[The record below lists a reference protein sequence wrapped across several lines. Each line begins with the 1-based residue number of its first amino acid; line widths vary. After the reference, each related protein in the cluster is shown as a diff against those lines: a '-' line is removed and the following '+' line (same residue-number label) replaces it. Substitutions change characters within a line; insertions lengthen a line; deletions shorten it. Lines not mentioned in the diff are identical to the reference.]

1 VPNGELAG
9 WQYAYTDEGSG
20 PVVVLLHGVQMD
32 RSIWDGQVDAL
43 KDRFRVVA
51 IDAPGHGESGPVD
64 GSMDFWRCAD
74 MVAGVL
80 DQLGIGEAYWGGQ
93 SMGGFTAIRAA
104 IRLPDRVKGLILI
117 DTQAHAEDPDKLA
130 QYEAFLQV
138 ALEQGVTDDLA
149 GITLLI
155 YFSQT
160 FADKPEGDVW
170 RKKLHASDIPA
181 QHAMI
186 RAVFDRESVH
196 DRLGEIRCPA
206 IVIHG
211 EEDIAIELERG
222 RELAEVL
229 GASFVSVPGAGHAS
243 PAEEPAIVAR
253 AIDEFLTRQETS
265 G

>member
-1 VPNGELAG
+1 
-9 WQYAYTDEGSG
+9 
-20 PVVVLLHGVQMD
+20 
-32 RSIWDGQVDAL
+32 
-43 KDRFRVVA
+43 
-51 IDAPGHGESGPVD
+51 
-64 GSMDFWRCAD
+64 MDFWRYAD
-74 MVAGVL
+74 VVAGVL
-80 DQLGIGEAYWGGQ
+80 DQLGIGAAYWGGQ
-93 SMGGFTAIRAA
+93 SMGGFTAIRAGIGKA
-104 IRLPDRVKGLILI
+104 DRVKGLILI
-117 DTQAHAEDPDKLA
+117 DTQAHPEDPDRLA

-170 RKKLHASDIPA
+170 RKKLQASNIPA

-211 EEDIAIELERG
+211 EEDIAIEIERG

-229 GASFVSVPGAGHAS
+229 GAPFVAVPGAGHAS
-243 PAEEPAIVAR
+243 PAEEPAIVTR
-253 AIDEFLTRQETS
+253 AIDEFLTRQESS

>member
-1 VPNGELAG
+1 
-9 WQYAYTDEGSG
+9 
-20 PVVVLLHGVQMD
+20 
-32 RSIWDGQVDAL
+32 
-43 KDRFRVVA
+43 
-51 IDAPGHGESGPVD
+51 
-64 GSMDFWRCAD
+64 
-74 MVAGVL
+74 
-80 DQLGIGEAYWGGQ
+80 
-93 SMGGFTAIRAA
+93 
-104 IRLPDRVKGLILI
+104 
-117 DTQAHAEDPDKLA
+117 
-130 QYEAFLQV
+130 
-138 ALEQGVTDDLA
+138 
-149 GITLLI
+149 LLI

-160 FADKPEGDVW
+160 FADRPEGDVW

-229 GASFVSVPGAGHAS
+229 GAPFVAVPGAGHAS

-253 AIDEFLTRQETS
+253 AMDEFLTRES
-265 G
+265 SS